1 VIYTN
6 PAGLQLFSGGI
17 MRTSARLVVTASLLA
32 LLAGCGSG
40 ANDGAITQEIQSKL
54 YASPDAKSA
63 SIEIN
68 SKDGVVT
75 LSGTVSSDA
84 VHLQA
89 YKIAAD
95 AKGVTKVND
104 QITVASAQP
113 ADSTP
118 AANAAPAPPV
128 ELPVPPLRP
137 LKPSTPAKQLAAD
150 NSSQPSVAPPPPA
163 PEPPP
168 APVTAAQQQ
177 PPSPPPFVQPTPP
190 PPPVTRTV
198 TVPAGT
204 VLRVQMVDS
213 VDSAVNKA
221 GDMFRASLATPITNG
236 GDVVVPAGADVD
248 VRLVDASSAGRMKGR
263 SGVTLEL
270 SRLNYQGRSYDL
282 SSTDYTQ
289 QGASEGKKTATKIGG
304 GAAVGALIGGLIGG
318 GKGAAIGAGTGAGV
332 GTAASAA
339 GKGQQ
344 VQIAS
349 ETKLDFT
356 LQQDVSITYNPDRV
370 RSTR

>member
-1 VIYTN
+1 
-6 PAGLQLFSGGI
+6 
-17 MRTSARLVVTASLLA
+17 MRTFAKLLVTASLLA

-63 SIEIN
+63 SIEIS

-75 LSGTVSSDA
+75 LTGTVPSDS
-84 VHLQA
+84 VQLEA

-104 QITVASAQP
+104 QMTVASAQP
-113 ADSTP
+113 AESTP
-118 AANAAPAPPV
+118 AASAAPAPPV
-128 ELPVPPLRP
+128 EIPVRPLRP
-137 LKPSTPAKQLAAD
+137 LKPSMPARQLAAD
-150 NSSQPSVAPPPPA
+150 NSSQSSVAVP
-163 PEPPP
+163 PPP
-168 APVTAAQQQ
+168 APVTQQQ

-204 VLRVQMVDS
+204 VLREQMVDS

-236 GDVVVPAGADVD
+236 GDVVVPAGTDVD

-270 SRLNYQGRSYDL
+270 
-282 SSTDYTQ
+282 
-289 QGASEGKKTATKIGG
+289 
-304 GAAVGALIGGLIGG
+304 
-318 GKGAAIGAGTGAGV
+318 
-332 GTAASAA
+332 
-339 GKGQQ
+339 
-344 VQIAS
+344 
-349 ETKLDFT
+349 
-356 LQQDVSITYNPDRV
+356 
-370 RSTR
+370 